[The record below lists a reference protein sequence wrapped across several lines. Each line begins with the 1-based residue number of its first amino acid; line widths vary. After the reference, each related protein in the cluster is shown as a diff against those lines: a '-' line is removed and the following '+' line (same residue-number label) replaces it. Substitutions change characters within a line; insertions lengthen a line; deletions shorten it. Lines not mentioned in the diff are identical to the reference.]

1 MPPVQRPL
9 SPTQSDSGVDLVKKA
24 QEERRKAYEKKLK
37 SGSNT
42 ELIKTIAILALSL
55 VSVTFVGLFIWMLV
69 QYNEV
74 RDDVQGQIDIA
85 VAKAKDEQAAKMNEE
100 FAEREKLPNRVFS
113 GPVDYGQLSFDYPK
127 TWSVYIA
134 DPATNGGDF
143 NAYFNPIQVDA
154 VAKNTINALRV
165 SIVNKSFDAV
175 VAEYQRVMDKK
186 DSGLTVE
193 SVTVNGITA
202 NRYTGKI
209 PGTELSGYIIIFKI
223 RDKTAII
230 QTDSVLFADDFN
242 KLIETIKFNA

>member
-1 MPPVQRPL
+1 MPPVQQSLP
-9 SPTQSDSGVDLVKKA
+9 PTQSGPGVDMVKKP
-24 QEERRKAYEKKLK
+24 QEERKAYEKKLK

-42 ELIKTIAILALSL
+42 ELIKTIAIIALSL
-55 VSVTFVGLFIWMLV
+55 IAVTFVGLFVWVMS
-69 QYNEV
+69 QYQEAQK
-74 RDDVQGQIDIA
+74 DVQGQIDAA
-85 VAKAKDEQAAKMNEE
+85 VAQAMDEQATKMTEE
-100 FAEREKLPNRVFS
+100 FAQWEKLPNRVFS
-113 GPVDYGQLSFDYPK
+113 GPADYGQLSFDYPK

-143 NAYFNPIQVDA
+143 NAYFNPIQVDT
-154 VAKNTINALRV
+154 VAKDTINALRV

-175 VAEYQRVMDKK
+175 AAEYQKAMNKK
-186 DSGLTVE
+186 DSGLTME